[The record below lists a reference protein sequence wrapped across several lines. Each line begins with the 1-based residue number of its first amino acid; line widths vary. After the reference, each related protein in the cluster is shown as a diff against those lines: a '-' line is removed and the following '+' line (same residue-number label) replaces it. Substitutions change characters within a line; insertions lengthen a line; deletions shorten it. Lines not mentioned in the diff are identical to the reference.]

1 MCPRES
7 VGYFS
12 RIKIGCA
19 GVPSGATNGL
29 AASDPAS
36 QLDASAKVDLSPAS
50 RAPLGAVRG
59 CRPKPQPLTSVWPN
73 GTKLSPPDPGPRVMA
88 PIPHFPRPL
97 LDALVPRTFLSP
109 SRARPELL
117 RRGFGARYG
126 WRRVRVR
133 SGETAGSGPFHRCSN
148 ALAGSGALSCPLYAH
163 PLTLLGSP
171 AASGALPRAAPARSQ
186 CRGAGQR
193 ARSHAAG
200 GPCPPPARWLQPQPA
215 SPSAKHLGPFAAA
228 LSVRLHEA
236 FPRHFRAGRGTHR
249 PLTSRRDGARAAQ

>member
-1 MCPRES
+1 MQAETTAANVRVAERDQTFAA
-7 VGYFS
+7 GS
-12 RIKIGCA
+12 RATGNGTDPAVSLSLTRRSCA
-19 GVPSGATNGL
+19 PNFPLPVPSTTR
-29 AASDPAS
+29 AAPA
-36 QLDASAKVDLSPAS
+36 
-50 RAPLGAVRG
+50 
-59 CRPKPQPLTSVWPN
+59 W
-73 GTKLSPPDPGPRVMA
+73 
-88 PIPHFPRPL
+88 
-97 LDALVPRTFLSP
+97 
-109 SRARPELL
+109 
-117 RRGFGARYG
+117 FGARYG
-126 WRRVRVR
+126 WRRVRVKLR
-133 SGETAGSGPFHRCSN
+133 ENAGSSPFHRCSN
-148 ALAGSGALSCPLYAH
+148 ALAGSGALSCPLYTH

-228 LSVRLHEA
+228 LSVRLHGA

>member
-1 MCPRES
+1 MQAETTAANVRVAERDQTFAAGSRATGNGTDPA
-7 VGYFS
+7 FS
-12 RIKIGCA
+12 PGLSRHSCA
-19 GVPSGATNGL
+19 PNFPPPVPSTTR
-29 AASDPAS
+29 AAPA
-36 QLDASAKVDLSPAS
+36 
-50 RAPLGAVRG
+50 
-59 CRPKPQPLTSVWPN
+59 W
-73 GTKLSPPDPGPRVMA
+73 
-88 PIPHFPRPL
+88 
-97 LDALVPRTFLSP
+97 
-109 SRARPELL
+109 
-117 RRGFGARYG
+117 FGARYG
-126 WRRVRVR
+126 WRRVRVK
-133 SGETAGSGPFHRCSN
+133 SGETAGSSPFHRCSN

-171 AASGALPRAAPARSQ
+171 AASGALPRAASARSQ

-228 LSVRLHEA
+228 LSVRLHGA

>member
-1 MCPRES
+1 MQAETTAANVRVAER
-7 VGYFS
+7 GQTFAAGS
-12 RIKIGCA
+12 R
-19 GVPSGATNGL
+19 ATGNGT
-29 AASDPAS
+29 DPAFS
-36 QLDASAKVDLSPAS
+36 LSLTRTRRHPYL
-50 RAPLGAVRG
+50 APNHAGA
-59 CRPKPQPLTSVWPN
+59 
-73 GTKLSPPDPGPRVMA
+73 
-88 PIPHFPRPL
+88 
-97 LDALVPRTFLSP
+97 ALVVLGTG
-109 SRARPELL
+109 
-117 RRGFGARYG
+117 RGKFGAQE
-126 WRRVRVR
+126 RRV
-133 SGETAGSGPFHRCSN
+133 SPGETAGSAPFHRCSN

-171 AASGALPRAAPARSQ
+171 AASGALPRAASARSQ

-228 LSVRLHEA
+228 LSVRLHGA

>member
-1 MCPRES
+1 MLPTAWRPRIRPRS
-7 VGYFS
+7 STRAPRWTCLRPLSGPS
-12 RIKIGCA
+12 RSRERVQAETTAANVRVAERDQTFAAGSRATGNGTDPAVSPGLTRRSCA
-19 GVPSGATNGL
+19 PNFPLPVPSTTR
-29 AASDPAS
+29 AAPA
-36 QLDASAKVDLSPAS
+36 
-50 RAPLGAVRG
+50 
-59 CRPKPQPLTSVWPN
+59 W
-73 GTKLSPPDPGPRVMA
+73 
-88 PIPHFPRPL
+88 
-97 LDALVPRTFLSP
+97 
-109 SRARPELL
+109 
-117 RRGFGARYG
+117 FGARYG
-126 WRRVRVR
+126 WRRVRVKVR
-133 SGETAGSGPFHRCSN
+133 ETAGSAPFHRCSN

-228 LSVRLHEA
+228 LSVRLHGA